1 MKKAIAMSFL
11 FICLLVQF
19 TFAQNTAAIT
29 STSYDPPRIPEGA
42 LGQLIPFTV
51 SGVGKQLSNRIV
63 ASQLPLPTT
72 LAGIS
77 IAIDEETSLIPL
89 LSVEPIGDGVTIITA
104 QIPYDLRLQT
114 PFHAVMILENGK
126 AVNATRFNLLE
137 NNIHILRICDAL
149 FAERGGDCSSSL
161 VYHLNG
167 TQVTAENPAKPDE
180 HLVIYAVGL
189 GRPDTFIRTGVAAD
203 SLNPVSKLRLDFVF
217 GSNVKPRDIRRLNDA
232 ATIKPNYAG
241 LVPGLVG
248 LYQINF
254 QVPSLPSQLPKCD
267 ELTKSNLTVTL
278 GLPPSDLRGGGGS
291 FDGVG
296 ICVAP

>member
-1 MKKAIAMSFL
+1 MLKKAIAMSFL

-19 TFAQNTAAIT
+19 AFAQNTAAIT

-42 LGQLIPFTV
+42 LGQLVPFVV
-51 SGVGKQLSNRIV
+51 SGIGKQLFNRVV
-63 ASQLPLPTT
+63 ANQLPLPTT
-72 LAGIS
+72 LAGVS
-77 IAIDEETSLIPL
+77 IAIDSETNLIPL
-89 LSVEPIGDGVTIITA
+89 LSVEPVGDGVTIITA
-104 QIPYDLRLQT
+104 QIPYELRLQI
-114 PFHAVMILENGK
+114 PFHVVMITEDGK
-126 AVNATRFNLLE
+126 VVNSTRFNLLE
-137 NNIHILRICDAL
+137 NNIHILRNCDAL
-149 FAERGGDCSSSL
+149 LAERGADCSLSL

-189 GRPDTFIRTGVAAD
+189 GRPDNPVRTGVAAD
-203 SLNPVSKLRLDFVF
+203 GLNPVSKLRLDFVF
-217 GSNVKPRDIRRLNDA
+217 GGNVRPRDIRRLNDA

-267 ELTKSNLTVTL
+267 ELTKSNLTITL
-278 GLPPSDLRGGGGS
+278 GLPPSDLRGGS